1 MPAAL
6 PPLVVLL
13 GLGFALLLALL
24 IAMTAW
30 RLTHPPRRSYA
41 SAVSR
46 GEPGD
51 PSELDTPLDC
61 EQWTVTSRSET
72 FDVWDIAGLDPA
84 GPTIIL
90 AHGWGDSRMGALTR
104 AEHLAPHCGRMVAFD
119 MPAQGER
126 GGWLRMGAREHHD
139 VLAIARKVRET
150 STAPIVLLGWS
161 LGAGVCIAAA
171 AADDDEDRLIA
182 GVVAEAAYRHVHT
195 PARNVLHYSGMPWR
209 LNLAP
214 ALWLVG
220 TLAGVGPT
228 WRGFDRR
235 RLAARLRVP
244 LLVLHGIDDPI
255 SPIEDARAIAKA
267 APHATLAEIAEAEHN
282 DLWLD
287 PYAERSTA
295 AVAEFLGRLHAAD

>member
-13 GLGFALLLALL
+13 GLGFVLLLALL

-51 PSELDTPLDC
+51 PSELDTPLSW
-61 EQWTVTSRSET
+61 EQWTVTSRGEG
-72 FDVWDIAGLDPA
+72 FDVWDIAGLNAA
-84 GPTIIL
+84 GPVVIF

-104 AEHLAPHCGRMVAFD
+104 VRHLAPHCSRMIAFD
-119 MPAQGER
+119 LPAQGER

-139 VLAIARKVRET
+139 ILAIARKVRET
-150 STAPIVLLGWS
+150 GTAPVVLLGWS

-171 AADDDEDRLIA
+171 EDDETGIIA
-182 GVVAEAAYRHVHT
+182 GVVAEAAYRRVRT

-214 ALWLVG
+214 ALWIVG

-235 RLAARLRVP
+235 DLSGRLRVP

-255 SPIEDARAIAKA
+255 SPIEDARAIAEA
-267 APHATLAEIAEAEHN
+267 APDATLAEIEDAEHN

-287 PYAERSTA
+287 PYAERSAA
-295 AVAEFLGRLHAAD
+295 AVAEFLGRLRAAD

>member
-13 GLGFALLLALL
+13 GLGFAFLLALL
-24 IAMTAW
+24 VAMTAW
-30 RLTHPPRRSYA
+30 RLTRPPRRSYA

-51 PSELDTPLDC
+51 PSELDTPLAW
-61 EQWTVTSRSET
+61 ERWTAKSHGET
-72 FDVWDIAGLDPA
+72 FDVWDIGGQDPT
-84 GPTIIL
+84 GPVVIF
-90 AHGWGDSRMGALTR
+90 AHGWGDSRMGSLAR
-104 AEHLAPHCGRMVAFD
+104 AQHLAPHCSRMIAFD
-119 MPAQGER
+119 LPAQGER

-139 VLAIARKVRET
+139 LLAIAERVREDT
-150 STAPIVLLGWS
+150 DAPIVLFGWS

-171 AADDDEDRLIA
+171 AADDA
-182 GVVAEAAYRHVHT
+182 GIISAVVAEAAYRHVRT

-214 ALWLVG
+214 ALWIIG

-228 WRGFDRR
+228 WRSCDRR
-235 RLAARLRVP
+235 EIATRLRTP
-244 LLVLHGIDDPI
+244 LLLLHGIDDPI
-255 SPIEDARAIAKA
+255 SPAEDARVIAEA
-267 APHATLAEIAEAEHN
+267 TPPQATLVEVEDAEHN

-287 PYAERSTA
+287 PYAEQSA
-295 AVAEFLGRLHAAD
+295 KAVVDFLGRLRAAD